1 MGKLGFKEGEGL
13 PRFPCSQKEKKK
25 ENNYLSLRR
34 ISPLSFPF
42 RRCRRRLSQPPS
54 APTSL
59 SLLLSFSSREFPVV
73 SREGCRWFTL
83 LSPECRCRVKGYRSL
98 AAYRF
103 PRTHVV
109 PLSLCQAFM
118 LSGSRG
124 IDVSPSRCLALSLS
138 RSTHVSPRPVS
149 PQPRLS
155 LSRRFSLGFA
165 LSALALSLK
174 SRFSLG
180 ILSHSDFWLSTA
192 VPFLPGQNSTFK

>member
-1 MGKLGFKEGEGL
+1 
-13 PRFPCSQKEKKK
+13 
-25 ENNYLSLRR
+25 
-34 ISPLSFPF
+34 
-42 RRCRRRLSQPPS
+42 
-54 APTSL
+54 
-59 SLLLSFSSREFPVV
+59 
-73 SREGCRWFTL
+73 
-83 LSPECRCRVKGYRSL
+83 
-98 AAYRF
+98 
-103 PRTHVV
+103 
-109 PLSLCQAFM
+109 M

-192 VPFLPGQNSTFK
+192 VPFLPGQNSTFKCSVIVLVRRIGGNYELDRVRELLQEEQYSNFMDRSPGK